1 MKFSNKCNY
10 ALKIILDLSH
20 HYRHQ
25 LVHIP
30 DLAQRQNIPRKF
42 LEQILLQ
49 LKGADLVRS
58 KKGPNGGYSLARP
71 PGDIAVGEVFRLVE
85 RSFFIYSGNGLE
97 NSDNEN
103 GINREDFFGVFAE
116 VESAISSVID
126 NINFDQILKREA
138 EILARESQ
146 AHHFDI

>member
-1 MKFSNKCNY
+1 MKLSNTCNY

-58 KKGPNGGYSLARP
+58 KKGPHGGYSLARP
-71 PGDIAVGEVFRLVE
+71 PGEITVGEVFRLVE
-85 RSFFIYSGNGLE
+85 KSFLIYSGNGLE
-97 NSDNEN
+97 NSGNKN
-103 GINREDFFGVFAE
+103 GINRVDFFGVFSE

-138 EILARESQ
+138 ESLAREGQS
-146 AHHFDI
+146 HHFDI

>member
-1 MKFSNKCNY
+1 
-10 ALKIILDLSH
+10 
-20 HYRHQ
+20 
-25 LVHIP
+25 LVHIS

-58 KKGPNGGYSLARP
+58 KKGPHGGYSLARL
-71 PGDIAVGEVFRLVE
+71 PGEITVGEVFRLVE
-85 RSFFIYSGNGLE
+85 KSFLIYSGNGLE
-97 NSDNEN
+97 NSGNQN
-103 GINREDFFGVFAE
+103 GINRVDFFGVFSE

-138 EILARESQ
+138 ESLAREGQS
-146 AHHFDI
+146 HHFDI